1 MKSLDRLVRQQQN
14 LAGGQ
19 YSGVKKGGIVSPRP
33 QGMMP
38 LSPHNPNQQ
47 LGSYG
52 INNMKSDKQM
62 GHSNYKMMAGRQ
74 MKYGQPSTNGSSN
87 ASSLPAHA
95 RNDHSFDRG
104 VLNKTLLPEQQAAM
118 ST

>member
-1 MKSLDRLVRQQQN
+1 M
-14 LAGGQ
+14 
-19 YSGVKKGGIVSPRP
+19 SPRP

-74 MKYGQPSTNGSSN
+74 MKYG
-87 ASSLPAHA
+87 
-95 RNDHSFDRG
+95 
-104 VLNKTLLPEQQAAM
+104 
-118 ST
+118 